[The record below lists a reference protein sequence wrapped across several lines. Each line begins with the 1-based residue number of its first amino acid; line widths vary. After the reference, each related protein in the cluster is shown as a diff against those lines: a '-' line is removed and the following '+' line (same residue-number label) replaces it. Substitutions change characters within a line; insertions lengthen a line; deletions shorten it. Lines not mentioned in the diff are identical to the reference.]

1 MRWRLKSTWKVDK
14 LYTQF
19 QYPLIFS
26 MIYFR
31 FIHFPPWKIGTRSI
45 GNDCAG
51 GSVWMQM
58 MKKVKIYAREIHQDD
73 DDDDRVSRAQ
83 SISSCTKYTQS
94 LEASSIKCSIFEWFG
109 AFVVFYTFI
118 ALLSSRLVC
127 DLPLI
132 SCIWF
137 YLSCYHEGF
146 AS

>member
-1 MRWRLKSTWKVDK
+1 MKLAPWCAEDWNRLEKSINCTRNFSIRSSSAWFIFVLFIFHHEK
-14 LYTQF
+14 LERA
-19 QYPLIFS
+19 PLATI
-26 MIYFR
+26 
-31 FIHFPPWKIGTRSI
+31 
-45 GNDCAG
+45 
-51 GSVWMQM
+51 VLVVQ
-58 MKKVKIYAREIHQDD
+58 KVKIYAREIHQD

-146 AS
+146 AP